1 MQYDIFNGD
10 ADGIFALHQYRLA
23 HPAPST
29 HLITSVKRDIALVS
43 RVERVVDC
51 TICVFDLSL
60 ASNLS
65 ALETVLRNNNT
76 VHYFD
81 HHFAGD
87 IPVSPLLHT
96 SIDPSA
102 ETCTS
107 VLVNKAIGDTVSPW
121 AICGAFGDNLH
132 KLATKMADSISLSK
146 EQTSQLHELGELFN
160 YNGYGSSLA
169 DLHFHPEDLYKAVR
183 PHQNP
188 FSFIDS
194 APQLDTLR
202 AGYKED
208 LERAMQQQEM
218 DGTGK
223 NRVYFFP
230 DATWARRVGG
240 VFSNLKA
247 QERTD
252 CAHALVTENSNHT
265 LRISV
270 RAPLQNRTGADTLCK
285 KFSTGGGRAAAA
297 GINYLPA
304 DMLDSFLSEFQSTF
318 R

>member
-1 MQYDIFNGD
+1 MHYDIFNGD

-23 HPAPST
+23 HPEPST
-29 HLITSVKRDIALVS
+29 HLITGVKRDISLMS
-43 RVERVVDC
+43 RVEQVSDS

-65 ALETVLRNNNT
+65 ALETVLQNNNT
-76 VHYFD
+76 VHYYD

-87 IPVSPLLHT
+87 IPVSPFLHT
-96 SIDPSA
+96 CIDPSA

-107 VLVNKAIGDTVSPW
+107 VLVNKATEDKINPW

-132 KLATKMADSISLSK
+132 KLAQKMAESIGLSK
-146 EQTSQLHELGELFN
+146 NQTFQLHELGELFN

-169 DLHFHPEDLYKAVR
+169 DLHFPPEDLYKAVR
-183 PHQNP
+183 PYHNP
-188 FSFIDS
+188 FDYIDN
-194 APQLDTLR
+194 AVQLEALR
-202 AGYKED
+202 DGYKED
-208 LERAMQQQEM
+208 LEKAMQQQEM
-218 DGTGK
+218 QGSAK

-247 QERTD
+247 QERKD
-252 CAHALVTENSNHT
+252 CAHALITENSNRT

-270 RAPLQNRTGADTLCK
+270 RAPLENRIGADTLCK
-285 KFSTGGGRAAAA
+285 QFQTGGGRAAAA
-297 GINYLPA
+297 GINYLPTE
-304 DMLDSFLSEFQSTF
+304 MLDNFLLTFQSTF
-318 R
+318 T